1 MTVNIC
7 KCVSFHW
14 VRSCLVYFP
23 FYLSLWGFCFLLL
36 FLPALTFEAIALCNW
51 RQHLMSIAI
60 RVLYAANTHPSLR
73 KTQILEVL
81 PHPDPVIRQNTGAEE
96 GSESR
101 TGLPCGRSMVSDP
114 QNILPLTLHL
124 LLSLK
129 KCPMIRYQLSS
140 EAAKRLGECV
150 KVHIPCPQF

>member
-1 MTVNIC
+1 
-7 KCVSFHW
+7 
-14 VRSCLVYFP
+14 
-23 FYLSLWGFCFLLL
+23 
-36 FLPALTFEAIALCNW
+36 
-51 RQHLMSIAI
+51 MSIAI

-129 KCPMIRYQLSS
+129 KNVLDNRIHSTCPGQEDPRGSL
-140 EAAKRLGECV
+140 RGERDGWNESFCLAPLIYI
-150 KVHIPCPQF
+150 HTQAS